1 MSAWI
6 SVCRNASED
15 LLKMAWVYLIRNGD
29 LYKIGRTDNLKRR
42 MQELRPDQQVEALQT
57 NRSHAVEKEL
67 HKRFGAKRIPQTE
80 YFRLSQNDVAAVQ
93 ALLGGGSTVTDAA
106 RRSVD
111 ESERKWNEEQAK
123 KMPIPPIDQAETDRR
138 YQEYLRRIRGNQ
150 P

>member
-1 MSAWI
+1 LKIAYI
-6 SVCRNASED
+6 SRNASED

-29 LYKIGRTDNLKRR
+29 LYKIGRTDNLERR
-42 MQELRPDQQVEALQT
+42 MHELRPDQQVEALQT
-57 NRSHAVEKEL
+57 NRSHEVEKEL
-67 HKRFGAKRIPQTE
+67 HNRFGAKRIPQTE

-93 ALLGGGSTVTDAA
+93 ALLGGASSVTDAA
-106 RRSVD
+106 RRCVD

-123 KMPIPPIDQAETDRR
+123 KMSIPPIDQAETDRR